1 MAERPT
7 YRDLQENLAALGEE
21 VALLRARIAAALDAL
36 AMTGYATK
44 DEMES
49 AVRRALTGDAS

>member
-21 VALLRARIAAALDAL
+21 VALLRARIAAAQDLYERGPHLDCDL
-36 AMTGYATK
+36 AV
-44 DEMES
+44 EM
-49 AVRRALTGDAS
+49 RRALIGGTE